1 MNFVRLQYFIEAAR
15 CGNFSLAAQNLYTS
29 QPNLSKQISLMEQ
42 ELGYSL
48 FLRTRRTVKLTAAGQ
63 FLFDQL
69 KDVPAL
75 LEESFE
81 EARQLSR
88 TRAGTLTIGVLEGQ
102 EFNSRLATRLE
113 VISTIYPNLVIELER
128 NSFRNLRSGLEKGH
142 YDLIVTLDFDVENI
156 PEFRSILFLPQ
167 TAAIAIHNSHPMA
180 NRPFLELSMLRDQ
193 DFVVISPEESPVGY
207 ERFLHQCAAAG
218 FEPHVVR
225 QPRSLESLLLCVEAN
240 LGCALLDPNI
250 RLEHNSNV
258 RSIPIPD
265 SSVNI
270 CLVCRENAETPHLED
285 YIRILTS
292 PPEESYARYGP
303 PNPCS

>member
-42 ELGYSL
+42 ELGYPL
-48 FLRTRRTVKLTAAGQ
+48 FLRTRRAVKLTAAGQ
-63 FLFDQL
+63 FLFERL

-88 TRAGTLTIGVLEGQ
+88 ARAGTLTIGVLEGQ
-102 EFNSRLATRLE
+102 EFNSRLAVRLG
-113 VISTIYPNLVIELER
+113 VISTLYPDLVIDLER

-156 PEFRSILFLPQ
+156 PEFRSVLFLPQ
-167 TAAIAIHNSHPMA
+167 TAAIAIHHSHPLA
-180 NRPFLELSMLRDQ
+180 NRQSLELGMLREQ

-207 ERFLHQCAAAG
+207 ERFLQQCASAG
-218 FEPHVVR
+218 FTPHVVR

-240 LGCALLDPNI
+240 LGCALLDPNT
-250 RLEHNSNV
+250 RLEHTGSI
-258 RSIPIPD
+258 RSIPIPG
-265 SSVNI
+265 STVNV
-270 CLVCRENAETPHLED
+270 CLVCRRDAQTPHLED

-292 PPEESYARYGP
+292 SPEESYARYGP
-303 PNPCS
+303 AHLS